1 MQHLSKDGILYWITA
16 RGLLSSERAK
26 HALDNLKD
34 RNLHIAGCIETAP
47 GAFPGTLIEG
57 VVVIFQHEV
66 PKKRFVAALRDSATA
81 ESTARAFLSG
91 PKRQEGPN
99 WSWLDP
105 NDARMFSD
113 LERSRLLQRL
123 APRGRYT
130 MLPLGALLQATKVEK
145 ADRPI
150 ADIEQAS
157 AFLFIPEYAGSRVTA
172 TLDEQTVKPKAVYR
186 LPIDPKK
193 ANPHF
198 LAQLLNS
205 PYGKQLRGDA
215 AKGATIQRVSMASL
229 LELKLPI
236 PDTRVQDRIA
246 RIDTDISLL
255 RSAFQEMQG
264 ALDQDWS
271 SLPDVGE
278 KIDSLKGVLDIE
290 RRIADWWRELPYP
303 LATIYRRYQVSTDPK
318 ERLDALLHFFE
329 LAAVYLATVGTSHVK
344 ALRWDWPDLLAKWMH
359 PSIGTGIERAD
370 FGFWINLA
378 AASLKD
384 TNRIA
389 SDKGLR
395 AKAEEIAGPELV
407 QLASTIGL
415 LGKATEALGIA
426 RNYRNSWKGHG
437 GHMKASDATRLD
449 EELQQSIRGFYENTA
464 SIFRQLQLVRPGMA
478 EVRDTGFK
486 FKIEKLAGSDP
497 VFQRQQVE
505 LARPVKSNVLAF
517 WMSGARTMC
526 QAIPFLRLGVP
537 QRPQETSF
545 YVFNRVEGDGFRWIS
560 YQEALEQEVIAPD
573 DELHDI
579 IALGQDAT

>member
-1 MQHLSKDGILYWITA
+1 
-16 RGLLSSERAK
+16 
-26 HALDNLKD
+26 
-34 RNLHIAGCIETAP
+34 
-47 GAFPGTLIEG
+47 
-57 VVVIFQHEV
+57 
-66 PKKRFVAALRDSATA
+66 
-81 ESTARAFLSG
+81 
-91 PKRQEGPN
+91 
-99 WSWLDP
+99 
-105 NDARMFSD
+105 MFSD

-526 QAIPFLRLGVP
+526 RC
-537 QRPQETSF
+537 RP
-545 YVFNRVEGDGFRWIS
+545 
-560 YQEALEQEVIAPD
+560 
-573 DELHDI
+573 
-579 IALGQDAT
+579 